1 MKNTLK
7 NDVLTIYLEGELNSF
22 NSEAV
27 EKEIDEIVKENK
39 FKKILLDFKD
49 LVYISSAGLRIIV
62 RLKQQF
68 DDIALINVSNE
79 VYEIFVMVG
88 FENIL
93 DIKKI

>member
-1 MKNTLK
+1 MKNTLQ
-7 NDVLTIYLEGELNSF
+7 NDILTIYLEGELNSF

-27 EKEIDEIVKENK
+27 EKEIDEIVKGKK

-68 DDIALINVSNE
+68 DNIALINVSNE

>member
-1 MKNTLK
+1 MKNTLQ
-7 NDVLTIYLEGELNSF
+7 NDILTIYLEGELNSF

-27 EKEIDEIVKENK
+27 EKEIDEIVKAKK

-68 DDIALINVSNE
+68 DNIALINVSNE